1 MEDHQIDPR
10 LIRILDENKRTLY
23 TAAPAGY
30 ITPSYRYVF
39 IGVVRTTRPRAKQVT
54 KKNKNGCLFSG
65 SPTGINQMV
74 LAHICFMCVTCSTAA
89 AHA

>member
-39 IGVVRTTRPRAKQVT
+39 IGVVRTTRPRAK
-54 KKNKNGCLFSG
+54 
-65 SPTGINQMV
+65 
-74 LAHICFMCVTCSTAA
+74 
-89 AHA
+89 